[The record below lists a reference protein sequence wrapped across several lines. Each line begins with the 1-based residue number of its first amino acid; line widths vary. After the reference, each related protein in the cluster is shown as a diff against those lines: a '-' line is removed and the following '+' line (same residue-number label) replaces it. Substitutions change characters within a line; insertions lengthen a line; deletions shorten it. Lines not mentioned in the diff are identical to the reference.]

1 MKKLNFFDYWLIGEL
16 IFCLILLLILPQ
28 QIKLNFWIILTSK
41 ETSGSVLNVFALP
54 LIMALPNIIQR
65 SVSKSGIYWSK
76 LSVTT
81 LIFKCI
87 LLSATYTSLLPM
99 GTTFTFQHKGSLGAH
114 TTSLQPNWTGAGWGS
129 GEDIIHTR

>member
-16 IFCLILLLILPQ
+16 IFCLVLLLILPQ

-41 ETSGSVLNVFALP
+41 ETSGSVLNIFVLP

-76 LSVTT
+76 LRVTT
-81 LIFKCI
+81 LIFNII
-87 LLSATYTSLLPM
+87 LLLL
-99 GTTFTFQHKGSLGAH
+99 TTFWLLTLPFGQ
-114 TTSLQPNWTGAGWGS
+114 
-129 GEDIIHTR
+129 